1 MRTPEQWADEIRVA
15 VFRGNTQ
22 GCVLEIVRAI
32 QIEAQR
38 EGRVAGLREAASFCR
53 GEDDFSTI
61 GLLSAA
67 ALLDRKAAA
76 LEKEGGK

>member
-1 MRTPEQWADEIRVA
+1 MRTPEQWAEK
-15 VFRGNTQ
+15 
-22 GCVLEIVRAI
+22 IVRDAMLRQGSTLDTVRSI
-32 QIEAQR
+32 QTEAQR